1 MTTAPRLDQVFAFDA
16 LLTDEERD
24 WQQRAR
30 AFAQERILP
39 IIEEDFE
46 NRHFRSELVR
56 ELGEQGFLG
65 MHLQGYGCAG
75 AGAVSYGLVC
85 LELEAA
91 DSGWRTFVSVQGSLA
106 MSAIHKYGSEEQK
119 QQWLPG
125 MAKGELIGC
134 FALTEPQGGSD
145 PAAMTTTA
153 RRDGDEWVLDGAK
166 RWIGLASLADVAVV
180 WAKVVEE
187 SGPSTLRHAQGGPG
201 SGTSVR
207 GFLVPT
213 SSAGFTATPI
223 DGKLSM
229 RASVQCDVDLD
240 GVRLPADAVLP
251 GASGLSGPFGCLNE
265 ARYGIVWGA
274 MGAARSCFE
283 AALERSTEREVFG
296 KPIGANQLTQAKLAD
311 MMLELEKGVLLALH
325 LGRLKERGALT
336 PAQVSVGKL
345 NSVRE
350 ALEIA
355 HQARTILGGDG
366 ITNAFPVMRHA
377 ANLESVRTYE
387 GTDEI
392 HQLILGRALTGL
404 AAF

>member
-1 MTTAPRLDQVFAFDA
+1 MTTAPSIDQVFDFDA
-16 LLTDEERD
+16 LLSEEERT
-24 WQQRAR
+24 WQQKAR
-30 AFAQERILP
+30 TFAQERLLP
-39 IIEEDFE
+39 VIEEDFE
-46 NRHFRSELVR
+46 QKHFRREFVK
-56 ELGEQGFLG
+56 ELGDLGFLG
-65 MHLQGYGCAG
+65 MHLKGYGCAG

-119 QQWLPG
+119 NRWLPG
-125 MAKGELIGC
+125 MAAGDLVGC

-145 PAAMTTTA
+145 PAGMTTTA
-153 RRDGDEWVLDGAK
+153 RRDGDGWVIDGAK

-180 WAKVVEE
+180 WAKVDDP
-187 SGPSTLRHAQGGPG
+187 SGAFGEGG
-201 SGTSVR
+201 SAVR

-213 SSAGFTATPI
+213 STPGFTATPI

-229 RASVQCDVDLD
+229 RASVQCDIELD
-240 GVRLPADAVLP
+240 GVRVGDDAILP
-251 GASGLSGPFGCLNE
+251 GARGLSGPFGCLNE

-274 MGAARSCFE
+274 MGAARSCLE
-283 AALERSTEREVFG
+283 AAISRSTSREVFG
-296 KPIGANQLTQAKLAD
+296 KPIGANQLIQAKLAD
-311 MMLELEKGVLLALH
+311 MFLEVEKGILLALH

-336 PAQVSVGKL
+336 PAQISVGKL

-350 ALEIA
+350 ALAIA
-355 HQARTILGGDG
+355 HEARAILAGDG
-366 ITNAFPVMRHA
+366 ITNAWPVMRHA

-392 HQLILGRALTGL
+392 HQLILGRELTGL
-404 AAF
+404 NAF

>member
-1 MTTAPRLDQVFAFDA
+1 MTATAPRIDSVFDLDA
-16 LLTDEERD
+16 LLTEEERE

-30 AFAQERILP
+30 AIAQEQIAP
-39 IIEEDFE
+39 IIEDDFE
-46 NRHFRSELVR
+46 NKHFRRELVKV
-56 ELGEQGFLG
+56 LGDAGLLG

-75 AGAVSYGLVC
+75 AGAVAYGLVC

-125 MAKGELIGC
+125 MAAGDLIGC

-153 RRDGDEWVLDGAK
+153 RREGDEWVIDGAK

-180 WAKVVEE
+180 WARVDDP
-187 SGPSTLRHAQGGPG
+187 SGAFGEGGAA
-201 SGTSVR
+201 VR

-213 SSAGFTATPI
+213 STAGFTATPI

-240 GVRLPADAVLP
+240 GVRVPADAILP
-251 GASGLSGPFGCLNE
+251 GARGLSGPFGCLNE

-274 MGAARSCFE
+274 MGAARSCLE
-283 AALERSTEREVFG
+283 SALERSTTREVFG

-311 MMLELEKGVLLALH
+311 MFVEVEKGVLLALH

-336 PAQVSVGKL
+336 PAQISVGKL

-355 HQARTILGGDG
+355 HQARSILAGDG

-392 HQLILGRALTGL
+392 HQLVIGRALTGI

>member
-1 MTTAPRLDQVFAFDA
+1 MTTAPHIDAVFDLDA
-16 LLTDEERD
+16 LLTPEERD
-24 WQQRAR
+24 WQLRAR

-39 IIEEDFE
+39 VIEEDFE
-46 NRHFRSELVR
+46 NAHFRR
-56 ELGEQGFLG
+56 ELIAELGAGGFLG
-65 MHLQGYGCAG
+65 MHLTGYGCAG
-75 AGAVSYGLVC
+75 AGAVSYGLAC

-106 MSAIHKYGSEEQK
+106 MSAIAKYGSEQQK
-119 QQWLPG
+119 QAWLPR
-125 MAKGELIGC
+125 MATGDAVGC

-153 RRDGDEWVLDGAK
+153 RREGDGWVLDGAK

-180 WAKVVEE
+180 WARVDDPAF
-187 SGPSTLRHAQGGPG
+187 GDGGRA
-201 SGTSVR
+201 VR

-213 SSAGFTATPI
+213 TTSGFTATPI
-223 DGKLSM
+223 TGKLSM
-229 RASVQCDVDLD
+229 RASVQCDVALE
-240 GVRLPADAVLP
+240 GVRLPADAILP
-251 GASGLSGPFGCLNE
+251 GAEGLSGPFGCLNE
-265 ARYGIVWGA
+265 ARYGIIWGA
-274 MGAARSCFE
+274 MGAARSCLE
-283 AALERSTEREVFG
+283 AALERSTSREVFG

-311 MMLELEKGVLLALH
+311 MLVEVEKGVLLALH

-336 PAQVSVGKL
+336 AAQISVGKL

-355 HQARTILGGDG
+355 HQARTILAGDG
-366 ITNAFPVMRHA
+366 ITNAYPVMRHA

-392 HQLILGRALTGL
+392 HQLVIGRALTGL
-404 AAF
+404 SAF

>member
-1 MTTAPRLDQVFAFDA
+1 MTYAPSIDAVFDLDA
-16 LLTDEERD
+16 LLSSEERE
-24 WQQRAR
+24 WQLKAR
-30 AFAQERILP
+30 AFAQDRLLP
-39 IIEEDFE
+39 VIEEDFE
-46 NRHFRSELVR
+46 AKHFRREFVK
-56 ELGEQGFLG
+56 ELGDLGFLG

-119 QQWLPG
+119 QRWLPG
-125 MAKGELIGC
+125 MAAGDLIGC
-134 FALTEPQGGSD
+134 FALTEPKGGSD
-145 PAAMTTTA
+145 PAGMTTTA
-153 RRDGDEWVLDGAK
+153 RRDGDGWVLDGAK

-180 WAKVVEE
+180 WAKVDDP
-187 SGPSTLRHAQGGPG
+187 SGAFGEGG
-201 SGTSVR
+201 SAVR

-213 SSAGFTATPI
+213 STPGFTATPI

-229 RASVQCDVDLD
+229 RASVQCDIELD
-240 GVRLPADAVLP
+240 GVRVGDDAILP
-251 GASGLSGPFGCLNE
+251 GARGLGGPFGCLNE

-274 MGAARSCFE
+274 MGAARSCLE
-283 AALERSTEREVFG
+283 AAISRSTSREVFG
-296 KPIGANQLTQAKLAD
+296 KPIGANQLIQAKLAD
-311 MMLELEKGVLLALH
+311 MFLEVEKGILLALH

-336 PAQVSVGKL
+336 PAQISVGKL

-350 ALEIA
+350 ALAIA
-355 HQARTILGGDG
+355 HEARAILAGDG
-366 ITNAFPVMRHA
+366 ITNAWPVMRHA

-392 HQLILGRALTGL
+392 HQLILGRELTGL
-404 AAF
+404 NAF